1 MKKINFIKKIYYSIT
16 CKKYKEMIEEK
27 SVTAIL
33 YLAIFELTFTFV
45 ISILV
50 AKNFMTA
57 SFKEIYDYANNF
69 LVDFIDNSLTLTFDT
84 ILILSVS
91 GYMYFLISKNKVKY
105 SKMFCLATYASTL
118 AMIIKYIIFIINYS
132 TNISIEY
139 FKYIYI
145 VITIIYFIINLKG
158 IMPKET
164 KKEEKQN
171 GI

>member
-145 VITIIYFIINLKG
+145 IITIIYFIINLKG

>member
-171 GI
+171 GV

>member
-145 VITIIYFIINLKG
+145 VITIIYSIINLKG

>member
-145 VITIIYFIINLKG
+145 IITIIYFIINLKG

-171 GI
+171 GV